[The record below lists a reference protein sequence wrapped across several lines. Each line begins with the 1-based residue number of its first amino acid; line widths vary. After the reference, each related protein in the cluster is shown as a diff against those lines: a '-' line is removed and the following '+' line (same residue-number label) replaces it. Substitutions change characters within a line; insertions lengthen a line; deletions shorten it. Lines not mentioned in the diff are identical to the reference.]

1 MDLEQSVAR
10 HYAKSGL
17 EEQIL
22 QALRIA
28 GLDIDRLT
36 TADLAPVDEFH
47 VGGRPATVHL
57 AEQLDLKAGQHLLD
71 IGSGLGGPSRYF
83 AEAHGARV
91 TGIDLTDDYVRTA
104 AALARRVGL
113 GDRVTYRQ
121 GSALDLPFA
130 SGSFDGA
137 YMLHVGMNIAD
148 KSALFAG
155 IRRVLKPGGFFA
167 VFDVMREGDGELLFP
182 LPWASD
188 PAWSF
193 VDTVPAYRQA
203 LAAAGFALGAVN
215 SRREVALE
223 FFKQMRASLS
233 ASGKPPALGL
243 HLVMGETQP
252 QKMANMIRL
261 VEGGVI
267 APVEMIATAI

>member
-22 QALRIA
+22 QALRA
-28 GLDIDRLT
+28 TGLDIDRLT

-57 AEQLDLKAGQHLLD
+57 AEQLALKPGQHLLD

-113 GDRVTYRQ
+113 GDKVSYRQ

-130 SGSFDGA
+130 PGSFDGA

-148 KSALFAG
+148 KPALFAG
-155 IRRVLKPGGFFA
+155 IRRMLKPGGFFA
-167 VFDVMREGDGELLFP
+167 VYDVMREGDGELLFP

-188 PAWSF
+188 PAASF

-203 LAAAGFALGAVN
+203 LSDAGFAVGATL
-215 SRREVALE
+215 SRRDVALE

-267 APVEMIATAI
+267 APVEIIATAL

>member
-22 QALRIA
+22 QALNAA
-28 GLDIDRLT
+28 GLDVDHLT

-57 AEQLDLKAGQHLLD
+57 AEQLDLKPGQHLLD

-104 AALARRVGL
+104 TALAQRVGL
-113 GDRVTYRQ
+113 GDKVTYRQ

-130 SGSFDGA
+130 AGSFDGA

-148 KSALFAG
+148 KPALFAG

-167 VFDVMREGDGELLFP
+167 IYDVMREGEGALHFP

-188 PAWSF
+188 PAASF
-193 VDTVPAYRQA
+193 VDTVSAYRRA
-203 LAAAGFALGAVN
+203 LVDAGFSLGATH
-215 SRREVALE
+215 SRRDIALE

-267 APVEMIATAI
+267 APVEIIATAR